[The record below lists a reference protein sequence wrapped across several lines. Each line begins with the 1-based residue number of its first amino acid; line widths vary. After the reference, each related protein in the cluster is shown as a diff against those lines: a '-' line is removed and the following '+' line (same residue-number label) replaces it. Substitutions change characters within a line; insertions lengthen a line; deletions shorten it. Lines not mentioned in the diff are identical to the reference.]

1 MSIQEYQDAPDFLR
15 DFLFYLLTI
24 KGRSP
29 KTVEAYYID
38 LRMFFRF
45 LLQYK
50 HMAPAD
56 QPIHEIS
63 IDSISLDFVKNI
75 TLSDAYAFLNY
86 TLTEADNN
94 AKTRA
99 RKVSSLRSFFRYMTA
114 KSHLLEKNPVQ
125 ELEVPSVKKS
135 LPRYLTLEES
145 LELLNS
151 VEVKDFESARDY
163 CMITLFLNCGMRL
176 SELVGI
182 NLSDMKEETL
192 TITGKGNKERVV
204 YLNDACRAAI
214 KTYLAVR
221 PVDGVKDKDALFL
234 SSRKSRISGRRVE
247 QIVEKALQSAGLSAK
262 GYSPHKLRH
271 TAATLM
277 YQHGGVD
284 IRALKEVLGHEN
296 IATTEI
302 YTHVS
307 SAQVENAIKS
317 SPLSQVKKGT
327 KKAPQ
332 GA

>member
-1 MSIQEYQDAPDFLR
+1 MCIR
-15 DFLFYLLTI
+15 D
-24 KGRSP
+24 R
-29 KTVEAYYID
+29 
-38 LRMFFRF
+38 
-45 LLQYK
+45 
-50 HMAPAD
+50 
-56 QPIHEIS
+56 
-63 IDSISLDFVKNI
+63 
-75 TLSDAYAFLNY
+75 
-86 TLTEADNN
+86 
-94 AKTRA
+94 
-99 RKVSSLRSFFRYMTA
+99 
-114 KSHLLEKNPVQ
+114 
-125 ELEVPSVKKS
+125 
-135 LPRYLTLEES
+135 
-145 LELLNS
+145 
-151 VEVKDFESARDY
+151 
-163 CMITLFLNCGMRL
+163 FLNCGMRL

-296 IATTEI
+296 IATTETVS
-302 YTHVS
+302 YTHLDVYKRQVYGPRKVIS
-307 SAQVENAIKS
+307 SLEGQCLHAKTIAFLHPKTGELLS
-317 SPLSQVKKGT
+317 FDSPLPGYFTRFLSTLKRR
-327 KKAPQ
+327 
-332 GA
+332 

>member
-50 HMAPAD
+50 HMAPTD

-145 LELLNS
+145 LELLSS

-262 GYSPHKLRH
+262 G
-271 TAATLM
+271 
-277 YQHGGVD
+277 
-284 IRALKEVLGHEN
+284 
-296 IATTEI
+296 
-302 YTHVS
+302 
-307 SAQVENAIKS
+307 
-317 SPLSQVKKGT
+317 
-327 KKAPQ
+327 
-332 GA
+332 